1 MSGDGIKRREFI
13 GGMAALSVTP
23 AAGLAGGENL
33 VTGGAG
39 TEVSKKGEMPYRMLG
54 KTGVQVSCIGIGGYH
69 LGSSNLTAAEAIE
82 IFHAAVDRGINFSD
96 NCWDYNGGESERR
109 VGKALAGGYR
119 ERVFVM
125 TKFDGRTKAA
135 ALRQLDESLSRLGV
149 ETIDLWQFH
158 ENIRL
163 EDPDRFFAEGGA
175 GEAVLEAKKA
185 GKIKFVGFTGHKDPS
200 VHLRMLEMAEK
211 HNFTFDAVQMPL
223 NVMDA
228 HFRSFGTEVLPIL
241 VRKQI
246 AVLGMKPMGAGL
258 ILQSKTVT
266 ALECLQYALS
276 LPTSVVITGIESR
289 ENLEQAFIAAKT
301 YSGLTQAEI
310 AGILAKTATAAA
322 NGRYE
327 LFKTSPIFDGTAQH
341 PEWLG

>member
-1 MSGDGIKRREFI
+1 
-13 GGMAALSVTP
+13 MAALSVTP
-23 AAGLAGGENL
+23 AAGLGGGEDL
-33 VTGGAG
+33 LSGAAG
-39 TEVSKKGEMPYRMLG
+39 TEVSKKGDMPYRMLG

-69 LGSSNLTAAEAIE
+69 LGSSNLTSAEAIE

-119 ERVFVM
+119 EKVFVM

-228 HFRSFGTEVLPIL
+228 HFRSFGDRGVADFGAE
-241 VRKQI
+241 
-246 AVLGMKPMGAGL
+246 ADCGAGNEADG
-258 ILQSKTVT
+258 S
-266 ALECLQYALS
+266 
-276 LPTSVVITGIESR
+276 GIDFA
-289 ENLEQAFIAAKT
+289 EQD
-301 YSGLTQAEI
+301 GDG
-310 AGILAKTATAAA
+310 AGVFAVC
-322 NGRYE
+322 
-327 LFKTSPIFDGTAQH
+327 AQFADV
-341 PEWLG
+341 GGDYRD